1 MIYDNII
8 SPNLMIVKCF
18 FKKKLKKVAIFDDF
32 FYNQVKG
39 GCFMDIEYLKQVKK
53 EKKMK
58 LQEISDLS
66 GIPKR
71 TVDGI
76 FSGKTKN
83 PRIDTMQAIERAL
96 GLDDKSEKPILSE
109 EEKELI
115 ALISE
120 LTDEETQELTSFVD
134 YLISKRK

>member
-1 MIYDNII
+1 
-8 SPNLMIVKCF
+8 
-18 FKKKLKKVAIFDDF
+18 
-32 FYNQVKG
+32 
-39 GCFMDIEYLKQVKK
+39 MDIEYLKQVKK

-58 LQEISDLS
+58 LQEISDIS

-96 GLDDKSEKPILSE
+96 G
-109 EEKELI
+109 
-115 ALISE
+115 ISNETGE
-120 LTDEETQELTSFVD
+120 LTEDEKKMLSYLRALTQEETDELEKFVD
-134 YLISKRK
+134 YLISKRR

>member
-1 MIYDNII
+1 
-8 SPNLMIVKCF
+8 
-18 FKKKLKKVAIFDDF
+18 
-32 FYNQVKG
+32 
-39 GCFMDIEYLKQVKK
+39 MDIEYLKQVKK

>member
-1 MIYDNII
+1 
-8 SPNLMIVKCF
+8 
-18 FKKKLKKVAIFDDF
+18 
-32 FYNQVKG
+32 
-39 GCFMDIEYLKQVKK
+39 MDIEHLKKIKK

-96 GLDDKSEKPILSE
+96 GIDEDIKKSPPLEITE
-109 EEKELI
+109 GEKELLDLFNSVPDEQQQLVLQMI
-115 ALISE
+115 RVALE
-120 LTDEETQELTSFVD
+120 N
-134 YLISKRK
+134 K

>member
-1 MIYDNII
+1 
-8 SPNLMIVKCF
+8 
-18 FKKKLKKVAIFDDF
+18 
-32 FYNQVKG
+32 
-39 GCFMDIEYLKQVKK
+39 MDIEYLKQVKK

-96 GLDDKSEKPILSE
+96 GLNEKSPPKLSE

>member
-1 MIYDNII
+1 MESIQDIKSYMKTNNITYQELSNSSQI
-8 SPNLMIVKCF
+8 PLNTLKNLFC
-18 FKKKLKKVAIFDDF
+18 
-32 FYNQVKG
+32 
-39 GCFMDIEYLKQVKK
+39 
-53 EKKMK
+53 
-58 LQEISDLS
+58 
-66 GIPKR
+66 
-71 TVDGI
+71 
-76 FSGKTKN
+76 GKTKN

>member
-1 MIYDNII
+1 
-8 SPNLMIVKCF
+8 
-18 FKKKLKKVAIFDDF
+18 
-32 FYNQVKG
+32 
-39 GCFMDIEYLKQVKK
+39 MDIEYLKKVKK

-96 GLDDKSEKPILSE
+96 GIE
-109 EEKELI
+109 EEKTSPEYTEEELQLF
-115 ALISE
+115 ALIKQLPNKEAIEQAKSYLQFIT
-120 LTDEETQELTSFVD
+120 LTQ
-134 YLISKRK
+134 K

>member
-1 MIYDNII
+1 
-8 SPNLMIVKCF
+8 
-18 FKKKLKKVAIFDDF
+18 
-32 FYNQVKG
+32 
-39 GCFMDIEYLKQVKK
+39 MDIEYLKKVKK
-53 EKKMK
+53 AKKMT

-96 GLDDKSEKPILSE
+96 GIE
-109 EEKELI
+109 EEKTAPEYTEAEN
-115 ALISE
+115 ALIELYRTASE
-120 LTDEETQELTSFVD
+120 EQKAMFLQLLRLTL
-134 YLISKRK
+134 LKK

>member
-1 MIYDNII
+1 
-8 SPNLMIVKCF
+8 
-18 FKKKLKKVAIFDDF
+18 
-32 FYNQVKG
+32 
-39 GCFMDIEYLKQVKK
+39 MDIEYLKQVKK

-58 LQEISDLS
+58 LQEISDIS

-96 GLDDKSEKPILSE
+96 GLGKTP
-109 EEKELI
+109 
-115 ALISE
+115 E
-120 LTDEETQELTSFVD
+120 LTDEQKQLYDFIAGLSHDEVKELSGFAD
-134 YLISKRK
+134 YIISKRK